1 MTAYSVNQ
9 CVRNASN
16 GIGLLPLACS
26 STTFPFEKAKRW
38 QVEGMTMRNGKESRI
53 ERRDFFKGLHRL
65 RRNGAGAVGL
75 NADCHSDGAKYIMQQ

>member
-1 MTAYSVNQ
+1 
-9 CVRNASN
+9 
-16 GIGLLPLACS
+16 
-26 STTFPFEKAKRW
+26 
-38 QVEGMTMRNGKESRI
+38 MRNGKESRI